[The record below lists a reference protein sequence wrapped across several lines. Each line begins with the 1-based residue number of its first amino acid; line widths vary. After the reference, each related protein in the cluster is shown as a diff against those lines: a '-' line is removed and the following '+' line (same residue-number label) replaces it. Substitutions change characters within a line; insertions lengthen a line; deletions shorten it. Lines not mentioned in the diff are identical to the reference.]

1 MKPLRAIARG
11 TPSPVS
17 LLSACLNLDYW
28 QRAYDKATDTTD
40 TMLSAPLG
48 GLVDALDR
56 VATAKRKLDSAVLRH
71 RRARREGQGLPW
83 LRLVPND

>member
-1 MKPLRAIARG
+1 MKALRLIATG

-28 QRAYDKATDTTD
+28 QRAYDSAADS
-40 TMLSAPLG
+40 MLSAPLG

-56 VATAKRKLDSAVLRH
+56 VATAKRKLDAAVLRH
-71 RRARREGQGLPW
+71 RRARREANGLRW
-83 LRLVPND
+83 LKAVQNV